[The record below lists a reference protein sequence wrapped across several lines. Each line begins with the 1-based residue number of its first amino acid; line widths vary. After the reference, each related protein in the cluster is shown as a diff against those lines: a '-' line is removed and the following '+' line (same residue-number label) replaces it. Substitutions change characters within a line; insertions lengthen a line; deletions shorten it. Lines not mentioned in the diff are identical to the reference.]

1 MNRLLA
7 SRVETPIGAMR
18 MMAREG
24 VLLLLEFEDTGERIA
39 RQMAARFP
47 EAQILERDDPF
58 DFVSRLSAYF
68 AGDFHSLDDIIS
80 DGGGT
85 AFETA
90 VWRLL
95 RTIPVGE
102 TWSYGQLAAALGS
115 PGASRAV
122 GRANALN
129 PIAIVV
135 PCHRVIGA
143 DGTMTGYG
151 GGLARKEWLLA
162 HERAL
167 LV

>member
-7 SRVETPIGAMR
+7 SRVETPIGSMR
-18 MMAREG
+18 LLAREG
-24 VLLLLEFEDTGERIA
+24 VLLLLEFEDATDRID
-39 RQMAARFP
+39 RQIAARFHD
-47 EAQILERDDPF
+47 AQILERDDPF
-58 DFVSRLSAYF
+58 DFVSRMAAYF
-68 AGDFHSLDDIIS
+68 AGDFHSISDIIT

-85 AFETA
+85 AFETE
-90 VWRLL
+90 VWRVL
-95 RTIPVGE
+95 RTIPVGV
-102 TWSYGQLAAALGS
+102 TWSYGQLAAALGR

-129 PIAIVV
+129 PVAIVV

-143 DGTMTGYG
+143 NGTMTGYG
-151 GGLARKEWLLA
+151 GGLGRKEWLLA

>member
-7 SRVETPIGAMR
+7 SRVETPIGPMR
-18 MMAREG
+18 MLAREG
-24 VLLLLEFEDTGERIA
+24 VLLLLEFADKGERID
-39 RQMAARFP
+39 RQMAARFGD
-47 EAQILERDDPF
+47 AQILERDDPF

-85 AFETA
+85 GFETE
-90 VWRLL
+90 VWRVL
-95 RTIPVGE
+95 REIPVGE
-102 TWSYGQLAAALGS
+102 SWSYGQLAERLG
-115 PGASRAV
+115 GKGLARAV

-143 DGTMTGYG
+143 DGSMTGYG
-151 GGLARKEWLLA
+151 GGLARKEWLLR
-162 HERAL
+162 HEKAL